1 MGTGQR
7 DKRIKVL
14 ILTGT
19 MNIGGIE
26 NQLMHL
32 LRQADKTRF
41 QIDFTTTADHPY
53 YQDEIES
60 LGSRCIHI
68 RGTEGKH
75 FLRYCREIYRVMRE
89 GQYDVVHSHELFHSG
104 MVLLTARLAGVR
116 HRFVHAHNWMEGNDP
131 KAKKSL
137 KRRVYNHVMQRL
149 IQWNATDFIACSTL
163 AGKFLYGEK
172 VTEKPNYHLVFNSVD
187 TSKFIDQYDW
197 QESGEFC
204 DDSWT
209 NVLQVGR
216 FTPVKNQLFTTEIAK
231 ELKARGKRIRILCA
245 GNVGGAYDEAV
256 KAKIREYGLE
266 KQMLLLGVRKDIDV
280 LMRKS
285 GAFLLPSLYEGM
297 PLVLIE
303 AQASGLPCITADT
316 YSHEVDFGLGFVNWL
331 NLEDGA
337 SAWADAVERAVQK
350 GRARKAEVVQAIE
363 NGGFD
368 SKVFAKKICTLY
380 EESMSG

>member
-1 MGTGQR
+1 M
-7 DKRIKVL
+7 DKTIKVL
-14 ILTGT
+14 IFASD
-19 MNIGGIE
+19 MDVGGIE

-32 LRQADKTRF
+32 LRQADIEKF
-41 QIDFTTTADHPY
+41 HIDFTTAMDAPLYKT
-53 YQDEIES
+53 EIEA
-60 LGSRCIHI
+60 LGSACIKVP
-68 RGTEGKH
+68 RTERTRQ
-75 FLRYCREIYRVMRE
+75 LRYCRAIYRIMKI
-89 GQYDVVHSHELFHSG
+89 GTYDIVHSHDLFHSG
-104 MVLLTARLAGVR
+104 LVLLTARIAGVK

-149 IQWNATDFIACSTL
+149 IQWNATDFVACSTL

-172 VTEKPNYHLVFNSVD
+172 VTEKPNYPLVFNSVD
-187 TSKFIDQYDW
+187 TSKYIDQYDW